1 MTLTL
6 FVLHWSP
13 PQMKLCITLLVNA
26 ATECVA
32 GLENLFATD
41 PGTDPKSYP
50 AYGQF
55 IPEHE
60 MKAFIRR
67 SGLSPPCRTTTSC
80 ICPEEAHS
88 PFTVQRCYGRRK
100 GHTSKGEAGC
110 TATRGSGLW
119 RALLS

>member
-60 MKAFIRR
+60 MKAFMYALPYLWADKKDWY
-67 SGLSPPCRTTTSC
+67 SDQRTRPWEF
-80 ICPEEAHS
+80 IMPFIEAIN
-88 PFTVQRCYGRRK
+88 
-100 GHTSKGEAGC
+100 SK
-110 TATRGSGLW
+110 RHNLLW
-119 RALLS
+119 VVFLVEDA